1 MKIIITF
8 PERGEIKKELNGL
21 TLNLLAHIQGDV
33 KINFPYRVTC
43 GFCASSATRLVR
55 ARERELAPQWNGLAL
70 VWSPSKCQGDV
81 DGMVGALE
89 PDMEIKVQIIWEGR
103 TITLKFNS
111 KDTLATVKSRIHN
124 KEGRSSSMATEKARM
139 QQYHPDQ
146 QLIMFPHYQWSPME
160 PRDGRQ
166 FNRRTLSDFNILKE
180 STILLSVAG
189 FIEVI
194 LHTGEIIKVDKV

>member
-1 MKIIITF
+1 MASV
-8 PERGEIKKELNGL
+8 PARPPDWYVPGNG
-21 TLNLLAHIQGDV
+21 NSHHSGMGWRWF
-33 KINFPYRVTC
+33 NGC
-43 GFCASSATRLVR
+43 NGSAIWM
-55 ARERELAPQWNGLAL
+55 EW
-70 VWSPSKCQGDV
+70 
-81 DGMVGALE
+81 LE

-103 TITLKFNS
+103 TITLKVNS
-111 KDTLATVKSRIHN
+111 KDTLATVKARIHR

-146 QLIMFPHYQWSPME
+146 QLIMFPHYPWSPME